1 METLITK
8 ANKKDVLT
16 LAEIRQKYP
25 HQWVLVIEPELDHNL
40 EIIRGKVVVN
50 SLTKEELYEQLHLRE
65 GKSSAIEYT
74 GEYDDAVVLL

>member
-8 ANKKDVLT
+8 PNKTDVLT

-25 HQWVLVIEPELDHNL
+25 HQWVLVMEPELDNNL

-50 SLTKEELYEQLHLRE
+50 SPTKEELYEQLHLLHRQ
-65 GKSSAIEYT
+65 
-74 GEYDDAVVLL
+74 DACPTQIISH

>member
-16 LAEIRQKYP
+16 LAEIRQTYP
-25 HQWVLVIEPELDHNL
+25 DQWVLVIEAELDHNL

-50 SLTKEELYEQLHLRE
+50 SPTKEELYEQLYLRHRQE
-65 GKSSAIEYT
+65 ACPTQIINH
-74 GEYDDAVVLL
+74 